1 LTLLWLTTH
10 ADSDACAFYEAV
22 GYRKLGVM
30 ESYSFR
36 PDGRLSPGAFYYKEL
51 RRSR

>member
-1 LTLLWLTTH
+1 
-10 ADSDACAFYEAV
+10 
-22 GYRKLGVM
+22 VM

-36 PDGRLSPGAFYYKEL
+36 PDGTLSPGAFYYKEL